1 MGHTWSVIFVE
12 VDLGAAQDS
21 YVDRLDA
28 PVSVFRP
35 EIDLIQ
41 TCDFEEKLVFF
52 RPIAKIFG

>member
-12 VDLGAAQDS
+12 VDLGAAQNS
-21 YVDRLDA
+21 HVDRLDA
-28 PVSVFRP
+28 RVAVLSP
-35 EIDLIQ
+35 EIDLVQ